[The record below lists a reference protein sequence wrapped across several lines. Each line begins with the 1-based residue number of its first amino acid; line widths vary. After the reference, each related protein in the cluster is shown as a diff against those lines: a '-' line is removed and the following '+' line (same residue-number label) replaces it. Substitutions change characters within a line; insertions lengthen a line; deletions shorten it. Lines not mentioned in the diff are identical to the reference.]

1 MGGDPG
7 KQGCLYFTGE
17 VFAGKSGD
25 PGLQV
30 GVRIEEEN
38 YHVRI
43 RGVWSVGGEKTRH
56 QGVVSLLEMHFKAKA
71 WNALGLW

>member
-7 KQGCLYFTGE
+7 KQGCLCFTGE

-30 GVRIEEEN
+30 GVRIEEET
-38 YHVRI
+38 YHVKI

-56 QGVVSLLEMHFKAKA
+56 PLGCGVLVG
-71 WNALGLW
+71 NAFQSKGME